1 MHSSTGARRLETN
14 PRPFHELQDCAGRQ
28 ARFQSHEIAIFIVHC
43 FFSTISL
50 VMVICATPG
59 CGTPGRPLAAC
70 DMCQGRLY
78 CGSHCLIP
86 IQPRLLQQ
94 IIRGNENHV
103 NAEERLSQNVI
114 DRLRA
119 CSKICPPCYSN
130 FSIFV
135 SPDFA
140 EDDKNEEEN

>member
-1 MHSSTGARRLETN
+1 
-14 PRPFHELQDCAGRQ
+14 
-28 ARFQSHEIAIFIVHC
+28 
-43 FFSTISL
+43 
-50 VMVICATPG
+50 MVICATPG

-119 CSKICPPCYSN
+119 CSTICPPCYSN

-135 SPDFA
+135 SSDFA
-140 EDDKNEEEN
+140 EDDENEEENEDDDQEVSELNDDDKKAEQNMVGNA